1 MVLRLKARQAIDQ
14 PKLGGEITEYY
25 HRPSP
30 VLVGVVFNVR
40 NGYRL
45 RKILHTVFLLT
56 IVSNDIL
63 GGETKRRTELSFCRA
78 LKTVIFSIFIDFLTP
93 LREHS
98 TQSHSRVIHVIRWL
112 SLCQSDSSKS
122 PIQFPRNSLCPPSS
136 FWCRK
141 KISGWTV
148 LKWAILK

>member
-1 MVLRLKARQAIDQ
+1 MASRLKAIDQ
-14 PKLGGEITEYY
+14 PKLLGEIGEYY
-25 HRPSP
+25 HRSSQ

-40 NGYRL
+40 RGYSL
-45 RKILHTVFLLT
+45 QKFFIQFFLLA

-63 GGETKRRTELSFCRA
+63 GRETKRRTELSFCRE
-78 LKTVIFSIFIDFLTP
+78 LKSVIFSIFIVVLTP
-93 LREHS
+93 LRKHS

-112 SLCQSDSSKS
+112 SLYQSDSSKS

-141 KISGWTV
+141 KMSGCTV